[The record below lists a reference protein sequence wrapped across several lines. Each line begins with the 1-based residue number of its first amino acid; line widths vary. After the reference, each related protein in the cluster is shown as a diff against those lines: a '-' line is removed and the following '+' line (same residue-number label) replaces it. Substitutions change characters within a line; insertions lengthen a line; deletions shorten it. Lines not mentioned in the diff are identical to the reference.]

1 MCRSSL
7 IYRVFTKYKKFK
19 KIYSLELASLYYM
32 LANMITQEGNIYIN
46 KKEYI
51 ACLFHEKDIDN
62 W

>member
-1 MCRSSL
+1 
-7 IYRVFTKYKKFK
+7 
-19 KIYSLELASLYYM
+19 M